1 MMSESSKPSL
11 HAFFEAAYEERIA
24 RSPQTLT
31 TLGIKRSQDRLDDYS
46 DAARQDEYRLV
57 VEQLARLRDFDP
69 ATLDDEDR
77 LSYDLFAFE
86 AQQLIDGYAFRH
98 NHYLVNQKFGLHSD
112 FPAFMIN
119 MHRIDGIDDA
129 QSYIARLQAFN
140 IACTQV
146 IGELERRQALGVVA
160 PAFLFEQMI
169 GDCRAFIGADQSAA
183 SAERNPLYQDFHGK
197 LERLSDLGPDQRDEL
212 LAALKDALEQSVIPA
227 YARLARFLEDQ
238 QQYAPEQGGAWSL
251 PDGEA
256 FYAHCLRSETTTTL
270 TAEEVHQLGQQE
282 MARIHQELIALQ
294 PTLGISGDLANLLE
308 HAREDPSFYYPQTP
322 EGREAYLRDLQ
333 QPIDRMAE
341 RLPTLFTRLPE
352 DDLLVKPVEP
362 HREKT
367 AGLAFYQVPA
377 SDGSRPGIFHINLY
391 DMGQLPSYITEALA
405 FHEALPGHHMQFA
418 IANRLHELPAFRR
431 ATWYNAYIE
440 GWGLYAEQIAWEI
453 GAYSGPWDD
462 FGRLV
467 QELKR
472 ACRLVVDTGIHAY
485 RWSRDQAIDYLHENV
500 PVSRAQA
507 TMEVDRYIVM
517 PAQAT
522 SYKVGMAELLR
533 LRSQA
538 QEVLGA
544 QFDLRLFHDELLRHG
559 ALPLDILE
567 HQVERWISRQR
578 G

>member
-1 MMSESSKPSL
+1 MTASSNPAL

-31 TLGIKRSQDRLDDYS
+31 TLGIRRSQHRLDDYS
-46 DAARQDEYRLV
+46 DEARQEEYRLV
-57 VEQLARLRDFDP
+57 VDQLARLKTFDP
-69 ATLDDEDR
+69 AKLDEEDR

-86 AQQLIDGYAFRH
+86 AEQFIEAHAFRH

-119 MHRIDGIDDA
+119 MHRIETIEDA
-129 QSYIARLQAFN
+129 QSYIARLHAFDL
-140 IACTQV
+140 ACNQV
-146 IGELERRQALGVVA
+146 IGELERRQTLGVV
-160 PAFLFEQMI
+160 PPVFLFEQMI
-169 GDCRAFIGADQSAA
+169 GDCRAFIGPDQADA
-183 SAERNPLYQDFHGK
+183 SAQQNPLYKDLQDK
-197 LERLSDLGPDQRDEL
+197 LSPLDSLSPDQHTEL
-212 LAALKDALEQSVIPA
+212 LAQAEMALKQSVLPA
-227 YARLARFLEDQ
+227 YARLARFLEAQ
-238 QQYAPEQGGAWSL
+238 QQHAPEQGGAWSL

-256 FYAHCLRSETTTTL
+256 FYAYCLRSETTTYL
-270 TAEEVHQLGQQE
+270 TAEQVHQLGLLE
-282 MARIHQELIALQ
+282 MARIREELAALQ
-294 PTLGISGDLANLLE
+294 PELGITGDLTDLLE
-308 HAREDPSFYYPQTP
+308 HARVDSSFYYPQTP
-322 EGREAYLRDLQ
+322 EGRKTYLEDLQ
-333 QPIDRMAE
+333 KPIDRMAE
-341 RLPTLFTRLPE
+341 QLDTLFTRLPE
-352 DDLLVKPVEP
+352 DALLVKPVEP

-377 SDGSRPGIFHINLY
+377 SDGSRPGIFHINLH

-431 ATWYNAYIE
+431 TAWYNAYIE
-440 GWGLYAEQIAWEI
+440 GWGLYAELVAWEI
-453 GAYSGPWDD
+453 GAYTGPWDD

-485 RWSRDQAIDYLHENV
+485 RWSRDQAIDYLHDNV

-507 TMEVDRYIVM
+507 IMEVDRYIVM

-522 SYKVGMAELLR
+522 SYKVGMEELLK
-533 LRSQA
+533 LRRHA
-538 QEVLGA
+538 QEALGDR
-544 QFDLRLFHDELLRHG
+544 FDMRLFHDELLRHG

-567 HQVERWISRQR
+567 QQVERWMGRRR

>member
-1 MMSESSKPSL
+1 MTASSNPSL

-24 RSPQTLT
+24 RAPQTLT
-31 TLGIKRSQDRLDDYS
+31 TLGIKRSQDRLDDFS
-46 DAARQDEYRLV
+46 DEARQEECRLV
-57 VEQLARLRDFDP
+57 QDQLARIEAFDP
-69 ATLDDEDR
+69 ESLDEEDR
-77 LSYDLFAFE
+77 LSYDLFVFE
-86 AQQLIDGYAFRH
+86 AQQFIEAHAFRH

-119 MHRIDGIDDA
+119 MHRIDSIEDA
-129 QSYIARLQAFN
+129 ENYIARLNAFDV
-140 IACTQV
+140 ACNQV
-146 IGELERRQALGVVA
+146 ITELERRQAIGVIP

-169 GDCRAFIGADQSAA
+169 GDCRAFIGADQADAA
-183 SAERNPLYQDFHGK
+183 ALTNPLYRDFEAK
-197 LERLSDLGPDQRDEL
+197 LVQLGSLPAEQQSAL
-212 LAALKDALEQSVIPA
+212 LAQATQALEQSVLPA
-227 YARLARFLEDQ
+227 YARLARFLTAQWQ
-238 QQYAPEQGGAWSL
+238 QAPEQGGAWSL

-256 FYAHCLRSETTTTL
+256 FYAHCLRSETTTAL

-282 MARIHQELIALQ
+282 MARIHQGLAALQ
-294 PTLGISGDLANLLE
+294 PELDVAGNLKDLLE
-308 HAREDPSFYYPQTP
+308 HARLDPSFYYPETP
-322 EGREAYLRDLQ
+322 DGRKTYLKDLQ
-333 QPIDRMAE
+333 EPIDRMAE

-352 DDLLVKPVEP
+352 DALLVKPVEP

-377 SDGSRPGIFHINLY
+377 SDGTRPGIFHINLY

-405 FHEALPGHHMQFA
+405 FHEAVPGHHMQFA

-431 ATWYNAYIE
+431 AAWYNAYIE

-453 GAYSGPWDD
+453 GAYTGPWDD

-485 RWSRDQAIDYLHENV
+485 RWTRDQAIDYLYDNV

-522 SYKVGMAELLR
+522 SYKVGMAELLK
-533 LRSQA
+533 LRSNA
-538 QEVLGA
+538 RETLGA
-544 QFDLRLFHDELLRHG
+544 RFDLRLFHDELLRHG

-567 HQVERWISRQR
+567 RQVDRWIDKQMN
-578 G
+578 